1 MANIKFK
8 STITTENIFKNI
20 KKHNLKT
27 NAVVHGNL
35 YEVELLGDDFLY
47 SLMLP
52 GSPVSA
58 LAGMFLGK

>member
-27 NAVVHGNL
+27 NAVVH
-35 YEVELLGDDFLY
+35 EKCPA
-47 SLMLP
+47 MLT
-52 GSPVSA
+52 GQ
-58 LAGMFLGK
+58 FI